1 MKDTKELARRLL
13 AHFTFEPGGIPPTF
27 SEFRQQAGLSYSE
40 FSALCEDE
48 DFAEAMRDARARYL
62 DTLTVGALLKKYDAS
77 FVKYLLD
84 AAVDGESKEGK
95 APENVTVEVR
105 VVE

>member
-1 MKDTKELARRLL
+1 MKRKSELARKLIT
-13 AHFTFEPGGIPPTF
+13 HFTFEPGEIPPTL
-27 SEFRQQAGLSYSE
+27 SGFREQMGLSLAE
-40 FSALCEDE
+40 FSALGKDA
-48 DFAEAMRDARARYL
+48 DFADALKDAQARYL

-84 AAVDGESKEGK
+84 TAADGEDGGT
-95 APENVTVEVR
+95 PEAFAVEVR